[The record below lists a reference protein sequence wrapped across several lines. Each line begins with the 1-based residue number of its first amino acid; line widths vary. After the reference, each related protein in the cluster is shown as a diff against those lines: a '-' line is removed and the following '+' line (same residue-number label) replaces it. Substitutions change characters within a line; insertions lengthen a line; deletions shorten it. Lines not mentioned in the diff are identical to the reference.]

1 METCL
6 RIKDRTYGHDQLT
19 ESASAYAGGA
29 MAMAVANVQILEH
42 VSLGA
47 LLYYVMFEAD
57 QHADFV
63 SFLQSDH
70 ATSKLTADSQIR
82 EEKINDE
89 A

>member
-29 MAMAVANVQILEH
+29 MAVANVQILEH
-42 VSLGA
+42 MSLGA

-63 SFLQSDH
+63 SFVQSDH
-70 ATSKLTADSQIR
+70 ATSKLTADSQVR